1 MKILSV
7 VGARP
12 NFMKIAS
19 IANAVIACNAEKGKS
34 EIEHVIVH
42 TGQHYDERMSK
53 LFFDELGIPKPHY
66 NLEVG
71 AGSHAFQTSEIMRKI
86 EPVFID
92 EKPDFVLVVGDV
104 NSTIS
109 AALVASK
116 LGLRIVHV
124 EAGLR
129 SFDRAM
135 PEEINR
141 VLTDAISDMLFIT
154 ERSAEENLRKEG
166 ISPDKIHFVGN
177 VMIDT
182 LLNHIEKAK
191 ASRILEGLGISRKG
205 YVVLTLHRPSNVD
218 DPVVLAGI
226 IEALNSLSEKMP
238 VIFPM
243 HPRTRKKVEEA
254 RIRVSEGIKI
264 IEPLGYL
271 DFLKLV
277 SEAKIVLTDSGGIQ
291 EETTVLKVPCLT
303 LRENTERPVTVTEGT
318 NRLIGMD
325 RKRIVQA
332 ALEIMESGDIAGR
345 IPELWDGHAG
355 KRIIEILRSC

>member
-1 MKILSV
+1 MKILSI

-19 IANAVIACNAEKGKS
+19 IANAVTERNS
-34 EIEHVIVH
+34 ESCGPPIEHVIVH

-71 AGSHAFQTSEIMRKI
+71 AGSHAFQTSEIMKKI
-86 EPVFID
+86 EPVLLN

-104 NSTIS
+104 NSTIA

-116 LGLRIVHV
+116 LGFKIVHV

-129 SFDRAM
+129 SFDRSM

-141 VLTDAISDMLFIT
+141 VLTDALSDILFIT
-154 ERSAEENLRKEG
+154 ERSAEQNLEKEG
-166 ISPDKIHFVGN
+166 VACEKVHFVGN

-182 LLNHIEKAK
+182 LLSHFEKAK
-191 ASRILEGLGISRKG
+191 ASKILEELKVSPKN
-205 YVVLTLHRPSNVD
+205 YAVLTLHRPSNVD
-218 DPVVLAGI
+218 DSVVLAGI
-226 IEALNSLSEKMP
+226 LDALNIISERLP
-238 VIFPM
+238 VVFPV
-243 HPRTRKKVEEA
+243 HPRTRK
-254 RIRVSEGIKI
+254 RIEGTGASISKNI
-264 IEPLGYL
+264 RLIEPLGYL

-277 SEAKIVLTDSGGIQ
+277 SEARLVLTDSGGIQ

-303 LRENTERPVTVTEGT
+303 LRENTERPVTVTDGT

-325 RKRIVQA
+325 GKRIVSA
-332 ALEIMESGDIAGR
+332 ALEVIENGHITGR
-345 IPELWDGHAG
+345 VPELWDGKAG
-355 KRIIEILRSC
+355 KRIIEILESC